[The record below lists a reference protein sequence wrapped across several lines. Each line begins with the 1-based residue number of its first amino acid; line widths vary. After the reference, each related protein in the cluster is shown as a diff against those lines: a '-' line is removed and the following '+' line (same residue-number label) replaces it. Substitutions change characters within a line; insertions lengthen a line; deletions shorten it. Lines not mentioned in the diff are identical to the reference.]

1 MSFYQIL
8 YLSFITWSKAARR
21 KPRRIIIR
29 FLRVMYRALLNG
41 RGLAETMFLKTGN
54 KVPANLVGT
63 GGNAFVCFALQMR
76 CNVHDA
82 LAADL

>member
-1 MSFYQIL
+1 M
-8 YLSFITWSKAARR
+8 
-21 KPRRIIIR
+21 
-29 FLRVMYRALLNG
+29 
-41 RGLAETMFLKTGN
+41 AETMFLKTGN

-63 GGNAFVCFALQMR
+63 GGNASVCFALQMR